1 MSDNIAIPKNA
12 IEAAKRDAAVTIY
25 RLVEP
30 DTRAHELTEDEVGE
44 IARAACLAMLRA
56 WSRMSVA
63 PIPRFRPYKE
73 AETLQHI
80 ILPLTQKTTN
90 AEG

>member
-44 IARAACLAMLRA
+44 IVLAACLAMLKHWPGMWHINA
-56 WSRMSVA
+56 LD
-63 PIPRFRPYKE
+63 FEGK
-73 AETLQHI
+73 I
-80 ILPLTQKTTN
+80 ILPLPK
-90 AEG
+90 EPEE

>member
-44 IARAACLAMLRA
+44 IVLAACLAMLRSWPGMEYVFRQPA
-56 WSRMSVA
+56 RYSVCYSKPA
-63 PIPRFRPYKE
+63 
-73 AETLQHI
+73 L
-80 ILPLTQKTTN
+80 ILPLPKEKTN
-90 AEG
+90 DQP

>member
-44 IARAACLAMLRA
+44 IVLAACLAMLKNWPGMIWHPLGQYRKKFG
-56 WSRMSVA
+56 V
-63 PIPRFRPYKE
+63 
-73 AETLQHI
+73 THL
-80 ILPLTQKTTN
+80 ILPLPQE
-90 AEG
+90 ASDD